1 MEKNLYIDA
10 SHPDET
16 RIVLKSENGIE
27 EYEYED
33 KNKLNFKNNI
43 YLGTVSRVEPSL
55 QAAFINFGRVKH
67 GFLAFNDIQ
76 SDYYQIPT
84 EDKEKLQQA
93 EEKIREDLKNK
104 NLDELNNEINS
115 ESEIT
120 SAENK
125 VLENNDE
132 NIESDKNASSQFS
145 TEKDESNRGPDAEK
159 KNTHVRE
166 KLRNSYGVKRYRI
179 QEVIK
184 PGQVILIQVLKEER
198 GNKGAALTTFISLA
212 GKYIVLMPN
221 TAKGGG
227 ISRKIFN
234 STDRAKIRSI
244 LNEIEIPKSM
254 GVIVRTAGANKTKNE
269 IEKDF
274 QNTLK
279 TWDLIQ
285 NKALDSNAP
294 SLIYEEGDVIKR
306 ALRDIYDNNTLNIF
320 IDGNE
325 GYQKA
330 KLFIKELIPKSAKF
344 LKKHKSK
351 IPLFHESGIEK
362 ELNNIFDPVVK
373 LKSGGY
379 LVINPTEAL
388 VAIDIN
394 SGQSIKASN
403 IEKTALNTNLEAAEE
418 IAKQIKIRDLSGLI
432 VIDFIDMMN
441 FFNRR
446 LVEKKMREVIKKDR
460 ARIQVGKI
468 STFGLLEMTRQRLR
482 EGSIKWETNLSLE
495 SFSEK
500 LVKKSEML
508 AFTSKV
514 KIINVQVP
522 EKVKIY
528 IDKILKKKINYFE
541 DKFKLKVNFLAD
553 PHFIIPEYSIN
564 LLDKNKKSINK
575 VENINKIE
583 ELKKETQKK
592 EIKIS
597 KPNKNS
603 KKKSVEKTSKT
614 LKKKGKKKAPR
625 TLWVRRKK
633 KAA

>member
-16 RIVLKSENGIE
+16 RIVLKSDNGIE

-84 EDKEKLQQA
+84 EDKEKLQEV

-104 NLDELNNEINS
+104 NLDESNNDNNLENDSAIN
-115 ESEIT
+115 
-120 SAENK
+120 ENK
-125 VLENNDE
+125 SSENNDE
-132 NIESDKNASSQFS
+132 NTTDIRNVNSENIV
-145 TEKDESNRGPDAEK
+145 EK
-159 KNTHVRE
+159 KGSNARE
-166 KLRNSYGVKRYRI
+166 KLKNSYGVKRYRI

-184 PGQVILIQVLKEER
+184 PGQIILIQVLKEER
-198 GNKGAALTTFISLA
+198 GNKGAAITSFISLA
-212 GKYIVLMPN
+212 GKYMVLMPN

-234 STDRAKIRSI
+234 SADRTKIRNI

-279 TWDLIQ
+279 TWDQIQ

-294 SLIYEEGDVIKR
+294 SLIYEEGDIIKR
-306 ALRDIYDNNTLNIF
+306 ALRDIYDNDTSNIY
-320 IDGNE
+320 IDGND

-330 KLFIKELIPKSAKF
+330 KIFIKELIPKSSKF

-351 IPLFHESGIEK
+351 TPLFHEAGIEK

-446 LVEKKMREVIKKDR
+446 TVEKKMREVIKKDR

-495 SFSEK
+495 SFALK
-500 LVKKSEML
+500 LVKKSEL
-508 AFTSKV
+508 LSFTEKV
-514 KIINVQVP
+514 KSVNVKAP

-528 IDKILKKKINYFE
+528 IEKILKKEIKYFE
-541 DKFKLKVNFLAD
+541 EKFKIKINFLAD
-553 PHFIIPEYSIN
+553 PQLIIPEYSMS
-564 LLDKNKKSINK
+564 LLDKNKKIINK
-575 VENINKIE
+575 VENINKIIESEVKIE
-583 ELKKETQKK
+583 EKVKEKKSLKKEKVTKKTPLGKKKK
-592 EIKIS
+592 ETEK
-597 KPNKNS
+597 KD
-603 KKKSVEKTSKT
+603 KKKS
-614 LKKKGKKKAPR
+614 LR